1 MKNSRR
7 VDIRAVSLDRL
18 IGVAWLLLL
27 SLTSCSEG
35 RRQELQLGLVR
46 IETLISFKEGFHRR
60 LPIDIGKLEKAD
72 EK

>member
-18 IGVAWLLLL
+18 IGVVWLPLIADELQR
-27 SLTSCSEG
+27 G
-35 RRQELQLGLVR
+35 RQQELQLGLAR
-46 IETLISFKEGFHRR
+46 TETLISFKEGFRRR

>member
-1 MKNSRR
+1 MKNSCS
-7 VDIRAVSLDRL
+7 VDFWAVALSRL

-60 LPIDIGKLEKAD
+60 LPIDIGKLEKGG
-72 EK
+72 

>member
-18 IGVAWLLLL
+18 IGVVRLLL
-27 SLTSCSEG
+27 SLTSCSGG
-35 RRQELQLGLVR
+35 RQQELQLGLAR
-46 IETLISFKEGFHRR
+46 TETLISFKEGFRRR

>member
-7 VDIRAVSLDRL
+7 VDIRAVVVGPFDWSCM
-18 IGVAWLLLL
+18 VAAPIADELQR
-27 SLTSCSEG
+27 G
-35 RRQELQLGLVR
+35 RQQELQLGLAR
-46 IETLISFKEGFHRR
+46 TETLISFKEGFRRR

>member
-1 MKNSRR
+1 MKNSRSMDFQD
-7 VDIRAVSLDRL
+7 VALDRL

-46 IETLISFKEGFHRR
+46 IETLISFKEGFRRR
-60 LPIDIGKLEKAD
+60 LPIDIGKLEKGG
-72 EK
+72 

>member
-7 VDIRAVSLDRL
+7 VDIRAVALGRL

-27 SLTSCSEG
+27 SLTGCSGG
-35 RRQELQLGLVR
+35 RRQELHLGLAR
-46 IETLISFKEGFHRR
+46 TETLISFKEGFRRR
-60 LPIDIGKLEKAD
+60 LPIDLGKLEKAD

>member
-1 MKNSRR
+1 MKNSCS
-7 VDIRAVSLDRL
+7 VDFWAVALGHM

-27 SLTSCSEG
+27 SLTSCSGG
-35 RRQELQLGLVR
+35 RQQELQLGLAR
-46 IETLISFKEGFHRR
+46 METLISFKEGFRRR